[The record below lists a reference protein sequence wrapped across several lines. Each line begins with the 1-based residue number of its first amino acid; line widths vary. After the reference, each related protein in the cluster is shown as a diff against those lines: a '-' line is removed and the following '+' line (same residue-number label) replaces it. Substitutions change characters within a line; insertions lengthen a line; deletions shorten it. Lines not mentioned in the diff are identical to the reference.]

1 MPSPAAQEPFADLE
15 IHVLPRRA
23 RPELAEGDGGYPV
36 DLILAG
42 QRRARG
48 HLAGDILPW
57 VSSGVPAADGC
68 RLFEALLA
76 DGGLRQAWGRVE
88 ERSKRRRI
96 RLHVDVDAAE
106 LHALPWESLQEGSV
120 TLSAQAETPFSRYLP
135 VNPRWSGPVVQRPV
149 RLLVAISDPADLE
162 TRSPALHQ
170 AQRGASDDLAPVD
183 VALERSILEG
193 ALAGVEDAELQCDFL
208 EPPVTLERLEA
219 ALRDGVDGGTPG
231 YHALHFVGHGAFSPR
246 RGQAALYLQ
255 DEDGNAERALDQD
268 LADMLAR
275 QEDPPHLVTLSAC
288 QSASRS
294 TTDAF
299 AGLGPKLMEAGVPA
313 VVAMQSVVAVVTARQ
328 FYAEFYRRLLAHGLV
343 DLAVNEARS
352 TLLTEGRLDAA
363 VPVLFMQLRDGQ
375 FLDHTLQRHREA
387 LRQQLAADAK
397 RRWGGMAVYIQE
409 EGAAL
414 PIQAS
419 PYQAGQ
425 LGPRQNLLRTLHAA
439 GRLLVLGE
447 PGTGKTV
454 ALERL
459 AWELC
464 NGPEPRVPVIVR
476 LFQYAGAPLADWVR
490 ACLEETGQLRL
501 DDDDALRA
509 FLKGNH
515 ARCFFLFDG
524 LNEVR
529 PPYRDTLVAELIRW
543 MKAHPNH
550 PVILSSRSQD
560 ELWRRLRADVDQ
572 AVVVQPISDEQ
583 AQAYLVDHLGGQ
595 GADLYEQ
602 LDRRLR
608 ELARTPL
615 LLWLIKEG
623 GAAEEA
629 VPASRGELYARF
641 VKRMLKRDTDRRLDA
656 EISSRL
662 KRCALID
669 LAYHLGQD
677 QRLACGRE
685 EAVEVAAQGL
695 DGDLDRAED
704 VVGACARHG
713 LLAGEDE
720 VWFSPHQTVQ
730 EHFAAL
736 ALRALVDREQGL
748 GRWERL
754 CRVGRRLATRQEEG
768 LAALAQ
774 DDWWWETFVQL
785 AGLVDDADWLAREVA
800 RVNPWLAWWCVS
812 CGTSGGVQGVRDE
825 TRRMVEDRSV
835 GMLESDSAR
844 DRRRAVGALARMR
857 SERAGEPLLRA
868 AADPDGEVSGL
879 AVQGLVELGEAG
891 RALVKG
897 TLEGEDRRLWV
908 GSLRYLMVR
917 SDDQLCGKVPV
928 ETLEGVLG
936 LPVVWVPPGPFLMGR
951 SDADKQAQDREKPQ
965 HQVTLPG
972 YWIGRYPVTNAQF
985 ARFIEGGGYRNRSY
999 WTEAGWERRESQGW
1013 TQPRYW
1019 NDGKYNDP
1027 AQPVVSVSWYEAVAY
1042 CRWLSERS
1050 GLPVALPSEAQWEK
1064 AARGTDGCI
1073 YPWGDQE
1080 PTDKLCNSGQNVGR
1094 TTPVGEYS
1102 PAGDSPYG
1110 CADMAGNVWE
1120 WTSSL
1125 FNPYPYDP
1133 EDGREDPDSTGTRV
1147 LRGGAF
1153 VDSNVVV
1160 RCSARYNY
1168 YPYDHY
1174 RNYGFRV
1181 VVSPISRSRA

>member
-15 IHVLPRRA
+15 IHVLPRRD
-23 RPELAEGDGGYPV
+23 EGYPV

-42 QRRARG
+42 QRQARG
-48 HLAGDILPW
+48 HLAGDVLPW
-57 VSSGVPAADGC
+57 VSSGVP
-68 RLFEALLA
+68 
-76 DGGLRQAWGRVE
+76 
-88 ERSKRRRI
+88 
-96 RLHVDVDAAE
+96 AAE
-106 LHALPWESLQEGSV
+106 LHALPWESLQEGTV
-120 TLSAQAETPFSRYLP
+120 TLSAQADTPFSRYLP
-135 VNPRWSGPVVQRPV
+135 VNPRWSGPVVERPV

-162 TRSPALHQ
+162 TRY
-170 AQRGASDDLAPVD
+170 DLAPVD
-183 VALERSILEG
+183 VALEQSILED
-193 ALAGVEDAELQCDFL
+193 ALAGVEASELQCDFL
-208 EPPVTLERLEA
+208 ESPITLERLEA
-219 ALRDGVDGGTPG
+219 ALRDGVDGGTAS

-255 DEDGNAERALDQD
+255 DADGNAERALDQD
-268 LADMLAR
+268 LAEMLAR
-275 QEDPPHLVTLSAC
+275 QEDPPRLVTLSAC
-288 QSASRS
+288 QSAKRS

-313 VVAMQSVVAVVTARQ
+313 VVAMQDVVAVVTARR

-343 DLAVNEARS
+343 DLAANEARS

-363 VPVLFMQLRDGQ
+363 VPVLFMQLKDGR

-387 LRQQLAADAK
+387 LRTQLAADAK

-464 NGPEPRVPVIVR
+464 NGPEPRVPVMVR
-476 LFQYAGAPLADWVR
+476 LFQYAGAPLAEWVR

-529 PPYRDTLVAELIRW
+529 PPYRDRLVAELTRW
-543 MKAHPNH
+543 MKAHPQH

-560 ELWRRLRADVDQ
+560 ELWRRLRGDVDQ

-583 AQAYLVDHLGGQ
+583 ARAYLVDHLDGQ

-656 EISSRL
+656 EISLRL
-662 KRCALID
+662 KRCALTD

-677 QRLACGRE
+677 QRLACERE
-685 EAVEVAAQGL
+685 EAVEVAAQGM
-695 DGDLDRAED
+695 DGDLTQAEK

-736 ALRALVDREQGL
+736 ALVALVDREQGM

-754 CRVGRRLATRQEEG
+754 CRVGRRLRTRQEEG

-774 DDWWWETFVQL
+774 DDWWMETFVQL
-785 AGLVDDADWLAREVA
+785 AGLVDDADWLAEVTGK
-800 RVNPWLAWWCVS
+800 PY
-812 CGTSGGVQGVRDE
+812 
-825 TRRMVEDRSV
+825 
-835 GMLESDSAR
+835 
-844 DRRRAVGALARMR
+844 
-857 SERAGEPLLRA
+857 
-868 AADPDGEVSGL
+868 
-879 AVQGLVELGEAG
+879 
-891 RALVKG
+891 
-897 TLEGEDRRLWV
+897 RL
-908 GSLRYLMVR
+908 
-917 SDDQLCGKVPV
+917 P
-928 ETLEGVLG
+928 
-936 LPVVWVPPGPFLMGR
+936 
-951 SDADKQAQDREKPQ
+951 
-965 HQVTLPG
+965 
-972 YWIGRYPVTNAQF
+972 
-985 ARFIEGGGYRNRSY
+985 
-999 WTEAGWERRESQGW
+999 TEAE
-1013 TQPRYW
+1013 
-1019 NDGKYNDP
+1019 
-1027 AQPVVSVSWYEAVAY
+1027 
-1042 CRWLSERS
+1042 
-1050 GLPVALPSEAQWEK
+1050 WEK
-1064 AARGTDGCI
+1064 GARGSDGRI
-1073 YPWGDQE
+1073 YPLGGEFDKARCNTDESGIGD
-1080 PTDKLCNSGQNVGR
+1080 
-1094 TTPVGEYS
+1094 TTPVGKY
-1102 PAGDSPYG
+1102 PNGASPYG
-1110 CADMAGNVWE
+1110 LLDMAGNVLE

-1125 FNPYPYDP
+1125 YEPYPYQA
-1133 EDGREDPDSTGTRV
+1133 EDGREDPDDSGNRV
-1147 LRGGAF
+1147 VRGGSRGDDPA
-1153 VDSNVVV
+1153 
-1160 RCSARYNY
+1160 RARSA
-1168 YPYDHY
+1168 Y
-1174 RNYGFRV
+1174 RDYLGPSYWDLEWGFRCV
-1181 VVSPISRSRA
+1181 VASTSSPERPEQA